1 MGVFKRKD
9 SPYYWWKLQYKGEP
23 FSESTNTRNKSE
35 AMAIFLENERLIKS
49 GRYTHTEKTFGDLV
63 AHYIDTYHPNE
74 QATLRW
80 ALKFWAD
87 TKLMSLEAL
96 TLSKCKNLELKR
108 SKAQRSIVSS
118 IR

>member
-1 MGVFKRKD
+1 
-9 SPYYWWKLQYKGEP
+9 
-23 FSESTNTRNKSE
+23 
-35 AMAIFLENERLIKS
+35 MAIFLENERLIKS

-87 TKLMSLEAL
+87 TKLDRA
-96 TLSKCKNLELKR
+96 
-108 SKAQRSIVSS
+108 
-118 IR
+118 